1 MRTTPVSC
9 RWSLAAVAAILP
21 VGIILF
27 CSVARCAD
35 PERKEFRVTP
45 EVTRVQKRVQA
56 EQEKGNL
63 TDGQAKVFGAELE
76 RLMRVLSAG
85 NKDASHAVGLKSI
98 GPSVGRDLEALEGRI
113 NLAVTAAQKKA
124 KSK

>member
-9 RWSLAAVAAILP
+9 RWSLAAVVAILP

-27 CSVARCAD
+27 CSVARCAE

-63 TDGQAKVFGAELE
+63 TDGQAKVFGAELA
-76 RLMRVLSAG
+76 RLTRVLSAG
-85 NKDASHAVGLKSI
+85 DKDAGHKVGLPSI
-98 GPSVGRDLEALEGRI
+98 GPTVGRDLKALEGRI